1 MKSFINIKVKNKEK
15 NLRIDILLSNQDNKL
30 SRSRVKSLIL
40 ENKLKI
46 NNIIIN
52 DPSKKIKLNDE
63 IYFEISEPKKET
75 LEPFEYPLDIVHEDK
90 DLIVINKSAGIS
102 MHPGPG
108 NYDNTIVNALI
119 NYDNKNLSNI
129 GNELRPGIVH
139 RIDKDTS
146 GLIVIN
152 KSAGISMHPGPGN
165 YNNTIVNALINYD
178 NKNLSNIGNK
188 LRPGIVHRIDKDTSG
203 LIVIAKNNI
212 SHENLSK
219 QFSEHSITRV
229 YQALVWGKVRPQN
242 GKIETFITR
251 SSRNRQMMEVSSKK
265 GKKAVTNYKTLEI
278 FENEKI
284 PTFSLVECKLET
296 GRTHQIRVHLS
307 YKGNNILGD
316 KKYKKK
322 FKKFVNIDSELEKDI
337 IALNRQFLHAKT
349 IGFNHP
355 DNNTRLEFTSKLP
368 SDLEQILKKLRKI
381 K

>member
-1 MKSFINIKVKNKEK
+1 MKNIINIKVKNKEN

-63 IYFEISEPKKET
+63 IYFEISEPDKET
-75 LEPFEYPLDIVHEDK
+75 LEPFKYPLDIVHEDK

-108 NYDNTIVNALI
+108 NYNNTIVNALI

-146 GLIVIN
+146 GLIVI
-152 KSAGISMHPGPGN
+152 
-165 YNNTIVNALINYD
+165 
-178 NKNLSNIGNK
+178 
-188 LRPGIVHRIDKDTSG
+188 
-203 LIVIAKNNI
+203 AKNNI

-219 QFSEHSITRV
+219 QFSDHSITRV
-229 YQALVWGKVRPQN
+229 YQALVWGKIRPQN
-242 GKIETFITR
+242 GKIVTFITR

-278 FENEKI
+278 FEDEKI

-296 GRTHQIRVHLS
+296 GRTHQIRVHFS

-322 FKKFVNIDSELEKDI
+322 YKKFVGIDSELQDNI
-337 IALNRQFLHAKT
+337 TGLNRQFLHAKT

-355 DNNTRLEFTSKLP
+355 KSNARLEFTSNLP

>member
-63 IYFEISEPKKET
+63 IYFEISEPEKET
-75 LEPFEYPLDIVHEDK
+75 LEPFKYPLDIVHEDK

-146 GLIVIN
+146 GLIVI
-152 KSAGISMHPGPGN
+152 
-165 YNNTIVNALINYD
+165 
-178 NKNLSNIGNK
+178 
-188 LRPGIVHRIDKDTSG
+188 
-203 LIVIAKNNI
+203 AKNNI

-219 QFSEHSITRV
+219 QFSDHSITRV
-229 YQALVWGKVRPQN
+229 YQALVWGKIRPQN

-278 FENEKI
+278 FEDEKI

-322 FKKFVNIDSELEKDI
+322 FKKFVGIDSELEDSI
-337 IALNRQFLHAKT
+337 IGLNRQFLHAKT
-349 IGFNHP
+349 IGFIHP
-355 DNNTRLEFTSKLP
+355 KKNKQMIFNSILPNELEI
-368 SDLEQILKKLRKI
+368 ILKTLRNIGK
-381 K
+381 